1 MLSGVFIPFKE
12 TGVGAVEASIP
23 EFTFFTILIREGR
36 RENINKVIG
45 KHIVMYFFGL
55 GLRL

>member
-23 EFTFFTILIREGR
+23 EFTFYAILIREGR
-36 RENINKVIG
+36 KENINKVKG
-45 KHIVMYFFGL
+45 
-55 GLRL
+55 